1 MLSERR
7 TPEHAGHVDKV
18 VTGRSVS
25 ACRPRHAPFR
35 LGPPCRPA
43 DFPEVSVGWIAD
55 PSPFSHPRRMQRS
68 SGRAIT
74 GWAAILLAP
83 VAIPV
88 ALVARLWPGKKT
100 VDRTPDDVVGFLR
113 DFLEGTGGDWDW
125 DEFESVPIA
134 DPDLE
139 SVRRR
144 ALRAAPPNP
153 DLNQLRALLA
163 EAEAIAQSRVV

>member
-1 MLSERR
+1 
-7 TPEHAGHVDKV
+7 
-18 VTGRSVS
+18 
-25 ACRPRHAPFR
+25 
-35 LGPPCRPA
+35 
-43 DFPEVSVGWIAD
+43 
-55 PSPFSHPRRMQRS
+55 MQRS